1 MCFGG
6 VWGVSTAGSI
16 FGGGG
21 IGVCK
26 LGTWFQFLGIFRLLE
41 NFCHFH

>member
-21 IGVCK
+21 IGACT
-26 LGTWFQFLGIFRLLE
+26 LGSILV
-41 NFCHFH
+41 